1 MTVNYYYNSSTLTE
15 RVELTNVEAFVR
27 GVRRYL
33 TEVTFEGN
41 DSSARIGGLP
51 RYLRYHTGARQVVL
65 FQGRHGHP
73 VQGVQGA
80 AVQVHVN
87 SSKIFKNLHS

>member
-41 DSSARIGGLP
+41 DSSARFEFGDCPDMFAITLDRVIWYYSKDFMDIP
-51 RYLRYHTGARQVVL
+51 YKEFKARM
-65 FQGRHGHP
+65 
-73 VQGVQGA
+73 
-80 AVQVHVN
+80 
-87 SSKIFKNLHS
+87 SKFM

>member
-1 MTVNYYYNSSTLTE
+1 MIVNYYYNNSTLTE

-41 DSSARIGGLP
+41 DSSARIDFDDCPDVFAITLERGKWYYSKDGMDIP
-51 RYLRYHTGARQVVL
+51 YKEFKARL
-65 FQGRHGHP
+65 
-73 VQGVQGA
+73 
-80 AVQVHVN
+80 
-87 SSKIFKNLHS
+87 SKFM